1 MITLLARNLSEGT
14 AMSEK
19 LTFQAET
26 QQLLDI
32 LIHSLYTEKEI
43 FLRELISNASD
54 ALNRLQF
61 EMLTND
67 AVLDADAE
75 LAIRITLD
83 EDAKTLTISDTGIGM
98 DRAEIIAGLGTIAKS
113 GAKAFVEAMRE
124 QPESA
129 SDIIGQFGVGFYSAF
144 MVARQVDVVSRS
156 FRPDDEAVMWTASG
170 GTDYTLA
177 PADKTARG
185 TDVVIH
191 LQDDAVEFAS
201 EFRVKD
207 IVRRHS
213 DYVAFPI
220 YVGADEEAT
229 NKQQAVWRRSPG
241 ELEDEDYDSFYKMLT
256 MDFGGAAHHLHIRAD
271 VPMQFYAL
279 LYIPGSNQ
287 PNMFSPRKDPGLKLY
302 ARKILI
308 EEYNRELLPE
318 YLSFVQGVVDSEDLP
333 LSVSRESIQAT
344 RVMASL
350 KKTITR
356 RILSDLKRMAKNN
369 RDKYLLIFQE
379 FGAWLKQGLVVE
391 SDDRDDLQPLLFF
404 QTTRDDDPSQ
414 YHSLDDYV
422 ERMADNQS
430 DIFYIIA
437 DEYSSGARSPHLDA
451 FRQRD
456 IEVLYFT
463 HPVDAMLP
471 MGLPEYKG
479 HKLVSVDSAD
489 LDLGDIGEVAEADAA
504 ARESLADDAFADLKS
519 RMQQTLGERI
529 SDVRESSA
537 LVDNPARLVSDD
549 EASSR
554 HMYRINR
561 LLDKEFQLPVK
572 TLELNARH
580 PLMHNLSGMIASGGD
595 DALVE
600 AVIEQVFETALLQD
614 GIHPDPSSMAQRL
627 TLLMQAATGSA
638 SINLDFA
645 GVKTTISKPI
655 AAKSAAIDASDL
667 DFGDAEV
674 KPSGDSQDEL
684 QK

>member
-1 MITLLARNLSEGT
+1 
-14 AMSEK
+14 MSEK

-61 EMLTND
+61 ESLTND
-67 AVLDADAE
+67 TVLDAEAE

-113 GAKAFVEAMRE
+113 GAKAFIEALRE

-156 FRPDDEAVMWTASG
+156 FRPDDEAVMWSATG
-170 GTDYTLA
+170 GTDYRLE
-177 PADKTARG
+177 PADKTERG
-185 TDVVIH
+185 TTVVIH
-191 LQDDAVEFAS
+191 LQDDAVEFAR
-201 EFRVKD
+201 EFRIKD
-207 IVRRHS
+207 IIRRHS

-220 YVGADEEAT
+220 YVGADEEPA
-229 NKQQAVWRRSPG
+229 NKQQAIWRRSPG
-241 ELEDEDYDSFYKMLT
+241 EIADEDYDSFYKMLT

-279 LYIPGSNQ
+279 LYIPGSSQ

-302 ARKILI
+302 ARKVLI

-350 KKTITR
+350 QKTITR
-356 RILSDLKRMAKNN
+356 RILSELKRMAKNK
-369 RDKYLLIFQE
+369 REKYLPIFQE
-379 FGAWLKQGLVVE
+379 YGAWLKQGLVVE
-391 SDDRDDLQPLLFF
+391 GDDRDDLEPLLLF
-404 QTTRDDDPSQ
+404 QTTHDDDPSQ
-414 YHSLDDYV
+414 YHSLADYV
-422 ERMADNQS
+422 GRMADKQS
-430 DIFYIIA
+430 DIYYIVA
-437 DEYSSGARSPHLDA
+437 DDYSSGARSPHLDA

-471 MGLPEYKG
+471 MGLPEVKG
-479 HKLVSVDSAD
+479 HKLVSVDSAE
-489 LDLGDIGEVAEADAA
+489 LDIGDIGAA
-504 ARESLADDAFADLKS
+504 AAEEAAASESLADEAFADLQ
-519 RMQQTLGERI
+519 RCFEETLGGRI
-529 SDVRESSA
+529 SGVRASSA

-561 LLDKEFQLPVK
+561 LLDKDYELPVK

-580 PLMHNLSGMIASGGD
+580 PLMHNLSGMLASGD
-595 DALVE
+595 DEALVA

-638 SINLDFA
+638 SGELGFA
-645 GVKTTISKPI
+645 AAQTTISEPEADAR
-655 AAKSAAIDASDL
+655 AANA
-667 DFGDAEV
+667 
-674 KPSGDSQDEL
+674 
-684 QK
+684 